1 MAKAK
6 VTRRFFATDM
16 EKGVSLLMEPGDK
29 PQTFPVWAIEQ
40 AQQAGAATR
49 VETDEI
55 PSAAGAAKAKGE

>member
-16 EKGVSLLMEPGDK
+16 EKGVSVLMEPSEE

-40 AQQAGAATR
+40 AQQGGAATR
-49 VETDEI
+49 VDDETT
-55 PSAAGAAKAKGE
+55 SAAGAAKAKGE

>member
-16 EKGVSLLMEPGDK
+16 AKGASVLMEPSDS

-40 AQQAGAATR
+40 AEEAGAATR
-49 VETDEI
+49 VDDETT
-55 PSAAGAAKAKGE
+55 SAAEAAKAKGE

>member
-16 EKGVSLLMEPGDK
+16 EKGVSVLMEPGEE
-29 PQTFPVWAIEQ
+29 PQTFPVWAIAQ

-49 VETDEI
+49 VDDETT
-55 PSAAGAAKAKGE
+55 SAAEAAKAKGE